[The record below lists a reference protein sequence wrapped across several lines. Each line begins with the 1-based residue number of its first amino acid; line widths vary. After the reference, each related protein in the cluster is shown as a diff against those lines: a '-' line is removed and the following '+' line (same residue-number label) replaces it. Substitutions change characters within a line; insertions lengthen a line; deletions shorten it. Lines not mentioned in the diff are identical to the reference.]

1 MSKHK
6 VKRFDGGGIADQT
19 EEEAANEAALNADL
33 PRRQMADAAAAEGAK
48 DEKDMG
54 GTKPSDSMD
63 MGAAKPSY
71 VSRTPSM
78 ASAPAKKMPAHLVS
92 QTPSAGSTNYSN
104 EGRGSKPKV
113 STNYSN
119 EGRGSKPKVST
130 NYTPGKVPT
139 SEQAAANRAA
149 IGDSIKKG
157 LSSVGD
163 YLRNFKT
170 PAERRSEEAK
180 KSTSAMKRGGSVKKM
195 ASGGMASSRA
205 DGIAQRGKTRGK
217 MC

>member
-1 MSKHK
+1 MFKHK
-6 VKRFDGGGIADQT
+6 VKRFGDGGITDQT

-33 PRRQMADAAAAEGAK
+33 PRRKMRDAAAAEGAK

-54 GTKPSDSMD
+54 VTKPFDSID

-78 ASAPAKKMPAHLVS
+78 ASAPAKKMPARLVNPN
-92 QTPSAGSTNYSN
+92 PSAGSTDYSNEGRGSKPPDYSN

-113 STNYSN
+113 STDF
-119 EGRGSKPKVST
+119 
-130 NYTPGKVPT
+130 TPGKVPS

-180 KSTSAMKRGGSVKKM
+180 KSTSTMKRGGSVKKM

>member
-1 MSKHK
+1 MAEHK
-6 VKRFDGGGIADQT
+6 FKRYNGKNGSMVDQT

-78 ASAPAKKMPAHLVS
+78 ASAPAKKMPVRPAS
-92 QTPSAGSTNYSN
+92 QTPSAPYSN

-113 STNYSN
+113 STDYSN
-119 EGRGSKPKVST
+119 EGRGSKPKVFT
-130 NYTPGKVPT
+130 DYTPGKVPS
-139 SEQAAANRAA
+139 SEQAAAYRAA

-180 KSTSAMKRGGSVKKM
+180 KSTSTMKRGGSVKKM

>member
-1 MSKHK
+1 MATKPVYEDDPS
-6 VKRFDGGGIADQT
+6 DPTSGGTYGDDATGVD
-19 EEEAANEAALNADL
+19 EAVAMQRARAEGDKDEKAYSGPIEREL
-33 PRRQMADAAAAEGAK
+33 PRR
-48 DEKDMG
+48 
-54 GTKPSDSMD
+54 P
-63 MGAAKPSY
+63 
-71 VSRTPSM
+71 VSQTPSM
-78 ASAPAKKMPAHLVS
+78 ASAPAKKMPARPVS
-92 QTPSAGSTNYSN
+92 QTPSA
-104 EGRGSKPKV
+104 P
-113 STNYSN
+113 YSN

-130 NYTPGKVPT
+130 NYTPGRVPT
-139 SEQAAANRAA
+139 SEEAAANRAGV
-149 IGDSIKKG
+149 GDSIKKG

-180 KSTSAMKRGGSVKKM
+180 KPTSAMKHGGSVKKM

>member
-78 ASAPAKKMPAHLVS
+78 ASAPAKKMPARPVS
-92 QTPSAGSTNYSN
+92 QTPSMKMPA
-104 EGRGSKPKV
+104 RPV
-113 STNYSN
+113 SQTPSVASVPYSN

-180 KSTSAMKRGGSVKKM
+180 KSTSTMKRGGSVKKM